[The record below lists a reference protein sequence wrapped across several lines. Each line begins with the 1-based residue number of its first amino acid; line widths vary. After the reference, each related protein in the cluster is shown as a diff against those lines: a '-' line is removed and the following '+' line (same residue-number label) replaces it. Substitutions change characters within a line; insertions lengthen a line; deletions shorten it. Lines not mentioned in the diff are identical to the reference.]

1 MELIKENQILR
12 SEEIQSDKYTVPV
25 EETNK
30 NDFNLGYWRNNYGS
44 SDNILACTGDLTTT
58 SCTYST
64 LNFLHANS
72 ATRTVEIV
80 IDLYNG
86 FKKKKTMVVIYF

>member
-1 MELIKENQILR
+1 M
-12 SEEIQSDKYTVPV
+12 PV

-30 NDFNLGYWRNNYGS
+30 NDYNLGYWRNNSGS

-64 LNFLHANS
+64 LKFLHAYS
-72 ATRTVEIV
+72 ATRTVDIV
-80 IDLYNG
+80 SDLGNG
-86 FKKKKTMVVIYF
+86 FKKKKTHGGDILLMWAEKIDSSGNVAGHETDH